1 VGATA
6 AGLRVAAAVGVIAL
20 VVACVIHLHGVLERY
35 VHVPGRSYGE
45 LEETALRQAGVP
57 APAVV
62 LALLAVAL
70 AVCTAVAVRELLARP
85 ETAH

>member
-1 VGATA
+1 MAPA
-6 AGLRVAAAVGVIAL
+6 IGVVLL

-35 VHVPGRSYGE
+35 VHVPGRSYGD

-70 AVCTAVAVRELLARP
+70 AACTAVAVRELLARP
-85 ETAH
+85 APTSSH